1 MRALLNPSLRRSGLA
16 SFANLARAALA
27 VPLVGLSACGDAA
40 TSPADVADTTQP
52 SDTTPEVEE
61 EVTPPPPE
69 CTSDAECADKADR
82 PLCNL
87 ATGLCEAPP
96 RGYLIGTGDGTASS
110 VDLVE
115 LYRPTRAVE
124 STDLAFHP
132 ERDELWVLNRRFE
145 VQGICAQSNPNSQ
158 RCRSLGST
166 TTIIFEPG
174 TENQSEETLED
185 QNSWHFMRRA
195 PALAMGALDT
205 FATCSEE
212 NTGNFEDDP
221 TPYNGP
227 SLWSADLDIYAQP
240 SGGNGSH
247 LDMLHETPNCMGI
260 AHESDNIYWLFNGR
274 FGSIDKVDFNEDHG
288 PGNDDHSDGEVWR
301 YVHGQLTRLPNV
313 PSHLVYNPTDF
324 HLYIVDSGARRIVKL
339 DTTTG
344 EPGGRLQEQ
353 FEPLKSSG
361 LMLEATLS
369 VVVDDGV
376 MVEPSGLAMADDVL
390 YVSDHKT
397 SRIHAYSLTGEALR
411 TLDTGLPE
419 GTLAG
424 LEIHNDKLY
433 FTDMLTGAVYRID
446 WR

>member
-1 MRALLNPSLRRSGLA
+1 MRLPLN
-16 SFANLARAALA
+16 FLARAAMA
-27 VPLVGLSACGDAA
+27 VPLAGIPACGDSA
-40 TSPADVADTTQP
+40 SPAADV
-52 SDTTPEVEE
+52 SDTNDTAQAEVEPEVEE
-61 EVTPPPPE
+61 EVAPPRE
-69 CTSDAECADKADR
+69 CESAADCADKADR

-87 ATGLCEAPP
+87 TSGQCEAPP
-96 RGYLIGTGDGTASS
+96 AGHLIGIGDGSTAS
-110 VDLVE
+110 VNLVE
-115 LYRPTRAVE
+115 LYKPSRAVE

-145 VQGICAQSNPNSQ
+145 VSGLCSQSNPNSA

-174 TENQSEETLED
+174 KPTQTEQTLED

-195 PALAMGALDT
+195 PAIAMGALDT
-205 FATCSEE
+205 FATCSESH
-212 NTGNFEDDP
+212 TGNFEDDP

-227 SLWSADLDIYAQP
+227 SLWSADLEIYAQP

-260 AHESDNIYWLFNGR
+260 AHERDNIYWLFNGR
-274 FGSIDKVDFNEDHG
+274 FGSIDMVNFNEDHG

-301 YVHGQLTRLPNV
+301 YVHGQLTRLENV
-313 PSHLVYNPTDF
+313 PSHLVFNPDDF

-353 FEPLKSSG
+353 FEPLRSSG
-361 LMLEATLS
+361 LMLEAALS

-376 MVEPSGLAMADDVL
+376 LEEPSGLALANGVL

-397 SRIHAYSLTGEALR
+397 SKIHAYTLAGEPLR

-424 LEIHNDKLY
+424 IEVRGDHLY
-433 FTDMLTGAVYRID
+433 FTDMLEGRVFRID